1 VSQVSRFSV
10 FLGKLTK
17 CAVGKVLRPW
27 PRFGNT
33 RRVEVAYPWGVCA
46 VLNNLHSRTSK
57 TSDYQNLLNIGTLS
71 EYSANRPLGPVGTL
85 LHTETK
91 APQRVW

>member
-1 VSQVSRFSV
+1 VPWGRYSDHDQGLET
-10 FLGKLTK
+10 LGELK
-17 CAVGKVLRPW
+17 
-27 PRFGNT
+27 
-33 RRVEVAYPWGVCA
+33 YPWGVCA
-46 VLNNLHSRTSK
+46 VLNNLHSGASK

-91 APQRVW
+91 APQRV